1 MCTIPP
7 APPPPPPPVLSENRS
22 PTKSPTTDSESP
34 IYNYSDIC
42 KWASENPQLWEVCAK
57 NSLCLHNAPFKYKYN
72 QFESIL
78 QVGPTCGLVAL
89 SMLVKGEVA
98 ADEILNI
105 TKLEGYTHNGEM
117 FSCKYMAKLAKK
129 VFSLAE
135 LDNIKYSVQ
144 NGGLFS
150 QETIEKLLEGAVLL
164 VPYDADFNHSPCL
177 RKGHTAHWALVCGVI
192 VLEDPGD
199 SYESKPDNVYV
210 FSRHGKSRFLA
221 AWDLEKLDKSNKNL
235 WEFSPKKEADGLLYI
250 FPEGGM
256 GGENG
261 LRNQFLIFEGL

>member
-1 MCTIPP
+1 M
-7 APPPPPPPVLSENRS
+7 VL
-22 PTKSPTTDSESP
+22 
-34 IYNYSDIC
+34 
-42 KWASENPQLWEVCAK
+42 
-57 NSLCLHNAPFKYKYN
+57 
-72 QFESIL
+72 IL
-78 QVGPTCGLVAL
+78 QKPIFYKSVYLNCLVIKLVACRYFCFL
-89 SMLVKGEVA
+89 TFCNNVCK
-98 ADEILNI
+98 ILFN
-105 TKLEGYTHNGEM
+105 L
-117 FSCKYMAKLAKK
+117 
-129 VFSLAE
+129 
-135 LDNIKYSVQ
+135 
-144 NGGLFS
+144 
-150 QETIEKLLEGAVLL
+150 TINLNSNSS
-164 VPYDADFNHSPCL
+164 YDADFNHSPCL